1 MLDKIVIRGAREHN
15 LRSVDVDIP
24 HGKLS
29 VISGVSGS
37 GKSSLAFDTLYAE
50 GQRRYIESL
59 STYAKQFLERIAR
72 PDVDEVS
79 GISPSIAIQQ
89 KNTTRS
95 SRSTVGTTTEIYDY
109 LRLLFARVGKTICP
123 DCDREVI
130 QYEPDQ
136 VVSELIKKYNGK
148 QLLVLARIHVEN
160 KTQVGGLIEYFN
172 VKQLLDGG
180 EIPWSEKEMST
191 HYVVL
196 VKR

>member
-1 MLDKIVIRGAREHN
+1 MLEKIIISGAREHN
-15 LRSVDVDIP
+15 LKNIDVEIP

-59 STYAKQFLERIAR
+59 STYAKQFLERFAR

-89 KNTTRS
+89 VNSVRS

-109 LRLLFARVGKTICP
+109 LRLLFARVGRTVCP
-123 DCDREVI
+123 DCDEEVV
-130 QYEPDQ
+130 QYEPDE
-136 VVSELIKKYNGK
+136 VVDELIETHGGRT
-148 QLLVLARIHVEN
+148 LLFIARIPVEN
-160 KTQVGGLIEYFN
+160 G
-172 VKQLLDGG
+172 
-180 EIPWSEKEMST
+180 
-191 HYVVL
+191 
-196 VKR
+196 